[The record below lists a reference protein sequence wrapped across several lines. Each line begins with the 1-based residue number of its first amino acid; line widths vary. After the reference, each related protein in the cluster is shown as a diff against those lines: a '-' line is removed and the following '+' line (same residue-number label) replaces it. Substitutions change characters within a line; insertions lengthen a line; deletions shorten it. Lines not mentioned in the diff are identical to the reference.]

1 MNGLYRMTPRL
12 EDIFYLCNQRGSEV
26 LPLSQKKILETILL
40 VISVVLAAIQGC
52 NELERH

>member
-1 MNGLYRMTPRL
+1 MTPRL

-40 VISVVLAAIQGC
+40 VISVVLAAIQSC
-52 NELERH
+52 YEHERH